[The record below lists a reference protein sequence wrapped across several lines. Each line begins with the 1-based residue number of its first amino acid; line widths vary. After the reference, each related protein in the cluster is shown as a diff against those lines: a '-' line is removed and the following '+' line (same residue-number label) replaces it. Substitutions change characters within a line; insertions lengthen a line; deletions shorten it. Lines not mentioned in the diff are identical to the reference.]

1 MPASVRDA
9 VLQWWPITGAGSRVK
24 PWEWIRPN
32 TAAPEA
38 EIYGDGH
45 DSFPPNFSDW
55 NEILG
60 RICASEDVAKA
71 AAQFEAAHSPDMNLW
86 RDLVVE
92 TLQLPTRFMHQD
104 KRTNKDKAQILT
116 SLCAHLD
123 RIAEIIEKEQRIA
136 QPEFEPNASAMPLPG
151 KEKDVMS
158 EPKAKGKKDV
168 RGKPKAK
175 DEKHKLRAKHIDSP
189 QVPNELRYDH
199 ELRKLNSK
207 YRLYDVGLL
216 SDIWTDP
223 VELGLLRAASWRE
236 LDEEAES
243 VRLSACVSALDFD
256 KIAKALAA
264 RLRAELEELAKPDLI
279 QMSKGQAWRRY
290 AVMHLEGIFSRFFE
304 PWRLA
309 ELSPGPNQM
318 LAALINAAVPE
329 AKAAPVDLK
338 QVSDIRTRLA
348 AKSAVI

>member
-1 MPASVRDA
+1 MADPPSTPAFPFRFAEAMPASVRDA

-71 AAQFEAAHSPDMNLW
+71 AAQFE
-86 RDLVVE
+86 
-92 TLQLPTRFMHQD
+92 
-104 KRTNKDKAQILT
+104 
-116 SLCAHLD
+116 
-123 RIAEIIEKEQRIA
+123 
-136 QPEFEPNASAMPLPG
+136 PNASALPLPD

-207 YRLYDVGLL
+207 YRLYD
-216 SDIWTDP
+216 
-223 VELGLLRAASWRE
+223 
-236 LDEEAES
+236 
-243 VRLSACVSALDFD
+243 
-256 KIAKALAA
+256 
-264 RLRAELEELAKPDLI
+264 
-279 QMSKGQAWRRY
+279 
-290 AVMHLEGIFSRFFE
+290 
-304 PWRLA
+304 
-309 ELSPGPNQM
+309 
-318 LAALINAAVPE
+318 
-329 AKAAPVDLK
+329 
-338 QVSDIRTRLA
+338 
-348 AKSAVI
+348 